1 MRLLKIGSSQEC
13 DIVLN
18 SKRVSALHAELIML
32 NNGDILLEDKGS
44 TNGTYVNNQLIKQG
58 ASVPVRRGDLIR
70 FGDTELSWASVPQPA
85 NNSMFKKIYG
95 IGSNMRYNDIQVT
108 GNTVSRFHAT
118 LKIDKN
124 GRAFIEDHS
133 LNGTTINGKRI
144 ASHQNVRVKRGDDV
158 VVGGVPIDLK
168 PYISINPWQMV
179 LKIGGGIA
187 AIAAVV
193 ALVMMIITPPD
204 VEKPGCGGRIVDP
217 SEFVPSVVYVLS
229 FYHYTA
235 VFENDPFI
243 PLCNRYG
250 IPYPSEYGIGVD
262 SDGKMGFTDIGD
274 YGPIVGEATAFFVS
288 KDGKM
293 ITNRHVAAPWK
304 TASKSEQDEINK
316 IMINL
321 RNQSFDEFL
330 SGSEPTCYAS
340 IAAAILLK
348 KGVSERQLEEAFSR
362 YANLLPTWS
371 GKQDY
376 VAIAYPNRR
385 YSSIDE
391 FERCSIIAKAK
402 DEEVD
407 IAMLQL
413 NSGITPPSVTK
424 MFNLNNSVLKKEHVV
439 PMKKRYYYI
448 GYPAGIRHNLRD
460 SGLYPKINEVL
471 VSRQP
476 ERYTID
482 LQGEVIPG
490 TSGSPVFDKRGRL
503 IGVISSFYN
512 FGSTMGRCERILYAK
527 ELYDE
532 IEIR

>member
-1 MRLLKIGSSQEC
+1 MRLLKIGSSSDC

-18 SKRVSALHAELIML
+18 SRRVSALHAELIML

-44 TNGTYVNNQLIKQG
+44 TNGTFVNNQPIKQG

-70 FGDTELSWASVPQPA
+70 FGDTELSWAAVPQPT

-133 LNGTTINGKRI
+133 LNGTSINGRRI

-158 VVGGVPIDLK
+158 VVGGVPVDLK
-168 PYISINPWQMV
+168 PYIPIGLWQLV
-179 LKIGGGIA
+179 LKIGGGVA

-193 ALVMMIITPPD
+193 ALVMMIITPD
-204 VEKPGCGGRIVDP
+204 EKGSSCGGPVINP
-217 SEFVPSVVYVLS
+217 SEYVPSVVYVLS

-243 PLCNRYG
+243 SLCNRYG
-250 IPYPSEYGIGVD
+250 IPYPSEYGIGID
-262 SDGKMGFTDIGD
+262 SEGRMGFTDID
-274 YGPIVGEATAFFVS
+274 AFGPVVSEATAFFVS

-304 TASKSEQDEINK
+304 NASETEKDAINQ
-316 IMINL
+316 IMTKL
-321 RNQSFDEFL
+321 KDQSILEFFD
-330 SGSEPTCYAS
+330 GSEATHYAS
-340 IAAAILLK
+340 IAAAKLFKSGL
-348 KGVSERQLEEAFSR
+348 VTFEELEETFRR
-362 YANLLPTWS
+362 YKDCIPKIDGRL
-371 GKQDY
+371 DY
-376 VAIAYPNRR
+376 IAVGYPNRR
-385 YSSIDE
+385 YSDINE
-391 FERCSIIAKAK
+391 FERCTTICEAK
-402 DEEVD
+402 DEKVD

-413 NSGITPPSVTK
+413 NSGETPTSVTK
-424 MFNLNNSVLKKEHVV
+424 MFSLNNSVMKRESIV
-439 PMKKRYYYI
+439 PMKERYHFI
-448 GYPAGIRHNLRD
+448 GYPAGIMHNLRD
-460 SGLYPKINEVL
+460 SGLYPKITEVL

-503 IGVISSFYN
+503 IGVISSYYTI
-512 FGSTMGRCERILYAK
+512 GSTMGRCERIIYAK
-527 ELYDE
+527 ELFDE
-532 IEIR
+532 FEMR

>member
-1 MRLLKIGSSQEC
+1 MRLLKIGSSPDC

-18 SKRVSALHAELIML
+18 SKRVSAYHAELMML
-32 NNGDILLEDKGS
+32 NNGDILIEDKGS
-44 TNGTYVNNQLIKQG
+44 TNGTFVNNHLIKQG

-70 FGDTELSWASVPQPA
+70 FGDMELQWAMVPQPTD
-85 NNSMFKKIYG
+85 NSMFKKIYG

-118 LKIDKN
+118 LKIDKQ

-158 VVGGVPIDLK
+158 VVGGIPVDLK
-168 PYISINPWQMV
+168 QYIPNNLGQMV
-179 LKIGGGIA
+179 LSIGGGVA

-193 ALVMMIITPPD
+193 ALLMMIIRPND
-204 VEKPGCGGRIVDP
+204 GWSGCTIVDP
-217 SEFVPSVVYVLS
+217 DPSDYVSSVVYVLS

-250 IPYPSEYGIGVD
+250 IPYPSEYGIGIN
-262 SDGKMGFTDIGD
+262 SDGRMGFTDLD
-274 YGPIVGEATAFFVS
+274 EFGPVVSEATAFFVS

-304 TASKSEQDEINK
+304 NASKSDKDAIIQ
-316 IMINL
+316 IMTKLKDQTIL
-321 RNQSFDEFL
+321 EFYD
-330 SGSEPTCYAS
+330 GGTTCYAS
-340 IAAAILLK
+340 RAAAVLLQS
-348 KGVSERQLEEAFSR
+348 GLMTFEELEETFRR
-362 YANLLPTWS
+362 YKDCVPKIDGGL
-371 GKQDY
+371 DY
-376 VAIAYPNRR
+376 IAVGYPNRR
-385 YSSIDE
+385 YSDINE
-391 FERCSIIAKAK
+391 FERCATIAEAK
-402 DEEVD
+402 DENVD

-413 NSGITPPSVTK
+413 NSRETPTSVK
-424 MFNLNNSVLKKEHVV
+424 RMFNLNNSILKKESIV
-439 PMKKRYYYI
+439 PMKKRYHFI
-448 GYPAGIRHNLRD
+448 GYPAGIMHNLRD
-460 SGLYPKINEVL
+460 SGLNPKITEVL

-490 TSGSPVFDKRGRL
+490 TSGSPVFDKKGRL
-503 IGVISSFYN
+503 IGVISSYYTI
-512 FGSTMGRCERILYAK
+512 GSTMGRCERIVYAK
-527 ELYDE
+527 EMYDE
-532 IEIR
+532 FELR